1 MDRRL
6 APSPSR
12 RVGLHLL
19 EILAPV
25 LRTGRGVAHR
35 PHPAQPAGCH
45 SSCCGGCRPPP
56 ARLGKDRRPCA
67 GMGRACRQGQASWK
81 DLVVFF
87 RNLSTPVCITAGAG
101 EMTVEVRRV
110 VFPSDRTAFFS
121 CRFIQRRET
130 SQAQPFLVE
139 TRRSGVRNYF
149 ESVRG
154 LFRSPLE
161 IILHPR
167 R

>member
-1 MDRRL
+1 
-6 APSPSR
+6 
-12 RVGLHLL
+12 
-19 EILAPV
+19 
-25 LRTGRGVAHR
+25 
-35 PHPAQPAGCH
+35 
-45 SSCCGGCRPPP
+45 
-56 ARLGKDRRPCA
+56 
-67 GMGRACRQGQASWK
+67 
-81 DLVVFF
+81 
-87 RNLSTPVCITAGAG
+87 
-101 EMTVEVRRV
+101 MTVEVRRA
-110 VFPSDRTAFFS
+110 VFTSDRTAFFS